1 MDRSKLMQICHL
13 ETMWKWGS
21 GDDSS
26 SKPVAAG
33 SEHVGS
39 MSLADL
45 MEQLRSTEQ
54 LVAQLKEL
62 VREKDAELHSKDQ
75 QLKEE
80 KESADAK
87 LSKVKL
93 QNKAKV
99 ASLTSQLEELK
110 KQLSASGGLE
120 AKAEQKKA
128 SRDGDQE
135 NAAANRGKILVL
147 RRRIEE
153 LESQII
159 QKNEELQKKN
169 AELEA
174 QHCRGAE
181 MDAML
186 AEKEKKLAER
196 DAYIIDLQIACGSG
210 GVASEIFLPDEEL
223 KNQLS
228 MKESSLRSMEILVQN
243 LTKKVGDSEE
253 KCSLFQEQIESL
265 KNNQNKERERF
276 QEREATYMENVCMF
290 QNIIQEKEKELEAQR
305 EKHEQ
310 ELFKLAAKSD
320 ASADLEQLLKAL
332 KQKLHEKEE
341 VMLGR
346 TQVIDM
352 LQKELDAKDQQL
364 KEVNENLKHLLSE
377 KENLQSKLDA
387 EKHVMRAQLRDMMEK
402 HELEMT
408 KVREKYSAE
417 LHEIQEK
424 HETELQEKDQALFQ
438 LKKQVAEL
446 SGNGQNNSE
455 EVRDL
460 ESVTKEKMEELE
472 VQVKLKTEEA
482 SKSEAKFLK
491 MKAWSKSRIKQ
502 LEDELK
508 NFSSKNND
516 ISALNNRVS
525 ELETEKKELQSK
537 LQSLHEIRTQNEE
550 LLTKLEVYEEQQ
562 RKLQA
567 DLDQVTKR
575 AASQASESGSV
586 DELQSQLLEWQ
597 EIVPESEESHD
608 QVREVKSAM
617 ALQMAQIEEEREEL
631 IEDDW
636 FFPGCSDPAIVSG
649 QQELE
654 EELTTVQG
662 IGRLHQARRKS
673 NQTSRKLQEEYS
685 FDRKQCF
692 QELNV
697 TLDSTDSTEGENMG
711 GWWPEYTSPNAGLRT
726 VVEELELER
735 NQLQEQI
742 LCLEE
747 RCQDLE
753 DRLQL
758 QGRMEALQVTFG
770 VEEER
775 QLLRAV
781 QNENERLQTQLAQ
794 LRNQQTRDAEK
805 HQILISGLNEQL
817 KGLNDRNSF
826 LETSLGER
834 EQKLL
839 STTEKLEQI
848 ETLRKLLQEK
858 DLLNKELGEKF
869 VHTEQKLNEVLKK
882 CSAYEVENT
891 EQKTAIN
898 DLTEKV
904 ATLKEK
910 TLKQDGVVELMQLD
924 LDQTNEE
931 LDKLNTSHLEER
943 SQLIQDLQRRER
955 EIDNLKETLAE
966 KDREM
971 SVLSLNMTE
980 YSEQVIILKRQVQC
994 KEEEIRGMEE
1004 SLLKAER
1011 ETHLLKEVQT
1021 ADVRDA
1027 SVKISVLSE
1036 QSNTMGWELERV
1048 RIENEAKTK
1057 ENEELIKQI
1066 SENSITIKD
1075 LRSEI
1080 KANNVTYH
1088 NKLMECESQIT
1099 LLKEQISKSSE
1110 KLQQTENK
1118 QRKETEYLKTQ
1129 LEENNT
1135 LKEKWNSLLKEKES
1149 KEQTLENELKT
1160 IEDSYNK
1167 LVLEDARKDEE
1178 LAKLSRQL
1186 TEHTEHQ
1193 KTIKKDLQ
1201 EKQEIIVSLKQKLG
1215 LLEQENEETKFK
1227 LIGDL
1232 KAKETCCK
1240 ELNNQLSEIHK
1251 QINKLEMATQEKAS
1265 ANKQLQAD
1273 LEGKEEKLAEEIKAN
1288 EDLKKSINMME
1299 KEKQQLISENESL
1312 SKLLDIK
1319 ESELLEKIQAVAEI
1333 ENKLSVSTAE
1343 YQKTLSVLSYDKDTL
1358 VKEIEQLSILAEQ
1371 KENSVAEQLQKKTKE
1386 CNVLADQL
1394 FESKEQTQQL
1404 HEQMQSLL
1412 IQLEDTR
1419 DKEINKEE
1427 MLNNKL
1433 SECSTLMQELSRSEE
1448 NNLLLEKQIQSI
1460 TLDFE
1465 AKNRSLEEKILQN
1478 DSLHKEMEE
1487 SKLNILELQDEIKNL
1502 KDQKTKLS
1510 QCIEERDLTVKSQGS
1525 ELEMFHK
1532 QVSEKMEE
1540 STVLKNQLQL
1550 LSKEVDVLKYEKED
1564 LSSLLSE
1571 KSHECEVLQSQLVQH
1586 QSEII
1591 SARQQV
1597 HTTTL
1602 ENEKLKV
1609 DIETVNA
1616 TVTKKSDEIAALSS
1630 HLSQQSHNILAL
1642 KDQIDGLIIE
1652 KEKLKAV
1659 LEEKE
1664 TLLSLKEV
1672 LIQQMKDSKMT
1683 GELQYL
1689 QVVSDLQNQIQALGF
1704 ETSQLRQAMQEK
1716 ENEFKKQAQD
1726 LKLFKDK
1733 SEESD
1738 VLRVQLSEN
1747 MEVISDLQYQL
1758 RNVTEKTAQLNDS
1771 IIQKDESLKQKL
1783 DEYVSLKAHLSEIQ
1797 ASSVMQQK
1805 QLELL
1810 TSEAEQLKVLVSEKE
1825 LTVSNISL
1833 FSEKL
1838 KMQLQE
1844 KENECE
1850 VLKKQVVE
1858 LEEVQMNLQKE
1869 IQDQKSA
1876 VIEISQSLLEKE
1888 SSLMENKSLLK
1899 TLNEKA
1905 SKDEEKID
1913 SISQLQSQI
1922 HELTQQ
1928 LQKSK
1933 ELVHEKEDAFLCL
1946 QEKIA
1951 AQYELRTELN
1961 AALSEKEEI
1970 ITGLLN
1976 SLKEKDTS
1984 IQLADSNISI
1994 LSSEIE
2000 VLREELEKSGVAMKN
2015 LTKEFQEKNKN
2026 FDINQKK
2033 IDSLTVELDY
2043 IKNEHQKALD
2053 QITTWKQD
2061 LQQKELAVES
2071 LHVKCTEQAENIE
2084 HLKLEL
2090 NNVNSKSSQDCHD
2103 KALLIA
2109 SLQHQL
2115 ESLEKEKNLL
2125 QEDADKLTVENTQLI
2140 ASEDHLQK
2148 KLEELQ
2154 EINEKLETS
2163 ESYSRMQIDAVKLQ
2177 MKTEKEKLQMQV
2189 SVKGEELSKLELKF
2203 EALEQSL
2210 LESEN
2215 KWVTDLDRAT
2225 LQNNSLTEQLSSL
2238 ESEMKSKD
2246 SKIESLQQELDLI
2259 KKELTQSLSALFS
2272 SRLLCTEKNA
2282 QTSDSTQQLTDTKIQ
2297 LENFS
2302 TLITTILSKE
2312 TEGEQLQLILLEK
2325 QKEMDVIKNELK
2337 NMWSLE
2343 KQKDL
2348 LQNDIEKIKCTYK
2361 SEIECLSKEVVTVK
2375 ETLCKQQSLLQERE
2389 ESFAEMNKQV
2399 EFLQEKIDKS
2409 EEIVRTSQEKLN
2421 VEGKKVASL
2430 LEEMGKKDQLIEN
2443 LNSRVNQQK
2452 DLIFALSQQVK
2463 EKDCSVT
2470 EVMES
2475 LSNEMLKFSEER
2487 NILNAKL
2494 HDLEAV
2500 HNRSVGDLNRVLQ
2513 ELEHCKKELE
2523 HSQVTLSSRE
2533 AVFKDVMN
2541 EKEEMQFNLEKIGKE
2556 KENLKKKLQVALIM
2570 RKDLMQKVGK
2580 LEKSGQE
2587 EIEKEQKK
2595 TEELLKKVNELTDK
2609 LKFAEVQNKDFESHL
2624 GTLKQ
2629 QLLEK
2634 DAKISNLNEILSSKA
2649 SCLEELQGSV
2659 AELSDVIA
2667 EKQNICE
2674 QNLKSLEEKDCM
2686 LAHMQ
2691 SVLDERASAY
2701 EEERS
2706 ELLLALENAKFEII
2720 KKEELLKN
2728 SSSDKADVNAGDRKK
2743 SLDHSNEINV
2753 MNQLEKEK
2761 EALQRELLVS
2771 KEDTKKIQ
2779 KEREEHTKLADF
2791 NEQKKQLEHLKQ
2803 EYKALWKVLQRK
2815 CKEFDF
2821 NQLQKCPPEEELE
2834 EEETDLSNLESNKP
2848 RSKVQDASLKESE
2861 NLIILMASKD
2871 IELEELRCNYAKLQE
2886 ETEMLKK
2893 ELRKVSVESG
2903 DRREETVNFNSV
2915 RQQEQYQEHRKG
2927 SMLEEVSQ
2935 LQKKLKTC
2943 ETEAIDMKTELEHV
2957 NNEKEALIKKNEE
2970 DYKMSQEKLERL
2982 RKEAKKEVAEKNE
2995 EIEALHCSFVDFKD
3009 KLDQEKE
3016 ALKEAIKEGQ
3026 EEAHHYKTAFEEMK
3040 SEKEEIISHLEK
3052 SNLELINMK
3061 REVKHFSE
3069 ENKKLL
3075 TELRTLREKAEMS
3088 SPVLS
3093 CKEFKEENDT
3103 EKELGQFCSE
3113 VNLLQGKLQDKGTCF
3128 QLSETDY
3135 SGKTKLKEA
3144 TAYEIQKQMQMV
3156 EEPLVKPASVN
3167 DSKPQD
3173 QRTTAEEKSRE
3184 HLQRKLQAAL
3194 ISRKEALR
3202 ENKRLKDQIDKLLL
3216 EREELVNKTGTLEHL
3231 VSELGREKQS
3241 SNAVSPLYEEDS
3253 LVSEN
3258 ARLLTE
3264 NENLTA
3270 ACESLKSTMET
3281 IVQEKEAFSFQLNTL
3296 KDSQT
3301 VELTGWRAKHNEL
3314 KQEYESLL
3322 QAYENISSKI
3332 ADMRQVI
3339 DLTRK
3344 EKQEAI
3350 QRLREGES
3358 EKEALKE
3365 HFQKL
3370 VDENEVIKNQL
3381 KQLSESKKL
3390 EVDELQS
3397 KAKRQIREQEARMEE
3412 HQDRLHELTHQ
3423 NHQLMEEN
3431 EQLKQTSENLKQAL
3445 EKIQSENDI
3454 LHNDITVTKAT
3465 LGDLQVQMELYQND
3479 MQSKISDALYEN
3491 ESLLKDI
3498 NMLKDKLFEKEQD
3511 VLVLEQGRKLI
3522 SEKLKKTEKSLDHK
3536 NNCFTKLDTECESL
3550 TQEIVSLNEKVKILE
3565 DDKCL
3570 LQEELENVQESSYKV
3585 KNEREFLETELLNHV
3600 KKVDYLTDRMK
3611 SAQVQ
3616 NNLLLQQL
3624 EELKAEKCNM
3634 IREKEQQLHLV
3645 KVFEEKV
3652 KCAQRDNSGTK
3663 TKTKELQELL
3673 KEKQQEINHLQKDSI
3688 KLQEL
3693 ILDLE
3698 RSVKLSQSKSEKFEK
3713 DLSNTSEKLAKSNEE
3728 IYHLN
3733 EKLSSQVNLLDKS
3746 KNELDRLTA
3755 ENLNWRKEL
3764 KKKEDQLQIQKRAYE
3779 RDLERNL
3786 QQLKSVHKREWL
3798 NLEERHSALQREKDR
3813 AVSEIRELQEE
3824 VSSKD
3829 SQNRKL
3835 QADLNATLARL
3846 AAFTKCMSSLQNDRD
3861 RVISEM
3867 KNWEIQFKETIQSKE
3882 KQIEDSN
3889 KKILSLQDE
3898 LKDKMAEIQELNIKY
3913 SVAEETKDE
3922 LYLRQKSVDTQRYEE
3937 LCRIKEE
3944 NVLFLN
3950 RQQELESV
3958 LQSKEAAFQALLKE
3972 NNSLNDL
3979 IENSKSAEKEIKALE
3994 SNFTR
3999 KEQELQQLLAEKE
4012 KTHTELEKQIAISEQ
4027 MKIMLNNK
4035 DKEISLL
4042 ISSKDD
4048 EISDYLIQVQTQHR
4062 EQIKEYELQLQ
4073 ALQIER
4079 QQCEESCQRMENELR
4094 SLQMKADRAGQDK
4107 AAIASEIDA
4116 FKKSMSSLQNDR
4128 DDLFSKYK
4136 ELEHLHQNVLN
4147 QRDSLIIG
4155 NESENSALKQEL
4167 RMLLNQID
4175 DLHSENAM
4183 LSAQLIKYREDLNQI
4198 LSLKDHQLKDSLK
4211 QKLDSIKNLE
4221 QEKYNLQKQIKEM
4234 QLTSELQKDTAI
4246 SLEHENKK
4254 LISKVNDLESL
4265 IASLNKEKLVSE
4277 SGEKL
4282 LSSDSVQKK
4291 ECVSNE
4297 QCEEKLQKRIQ
4308 EVQKSVSK
4316 NNNGADEK
4324 YNKTVLTYEH
4334 STEADASAQK
4344 MILEIQFQNRELRS
4358 QNEAFGKA
4366 VTALQNDRDRII
4378 EDFKVLQS
4386 KYASELKSEKKKG
4399 DELKAELD
4407 NFKLQLVSVLKE
4419 NAHLNQVL
4427 FDAANKVTLDQ
4438 IAEEIGNLC
4447 KTLAGRELEISRLS
4461 SEHAN
4466 FVHQIEAFSKA
4477 MASLQDDRDKLLQEL
4492 SKQKLASETKQ
4503 GTASFATAYNSIN
4516 EINSLK
4522 STLDTPQI
4530 DRGRLAKEGASL
4542 AAIEISKLKT
4552 KVDDLERALHQTKAF
4567 QAETER
4573 EIASYQNELAVLRM
4587 EKNLLLSESQALQ
4600 NQCEITV
4607 AEKDQQI
4614 AELQKLQQDT
4624 IVKKSVSDGSN
4635 YPVKILETASLAGSA
4650 DIPEEIKHVL
4660 AEKNQLQ
4667 NELQC
4672 CLQEI
4677 HQKDLHFQQ
4686 INLKVVQS
4694 AEENAILSAQLKTMS
4709 QTLRDNQL
4717 RYTDLQ
4723 NRYLRLEREYQ
4734 TMQVTSFQGTVQ
4746 DEARAEVPP
4755 GAPQERSAVIV
4766 EIDNM
4771 ELNELRKRLA
4781 ETEQQYD
4788 SVQQALSQL
4797 TEMLSEEKRR
4807 REAAEEALGL
4817 SEEQSNRFEVS
4828 GYRSVPTEYTV
4839 QMESEEEREALI
4851 INPSEHVIVRKMKGG
4866 ALSFRRWLRGRS
4878 LYCSKLLTS
4887 RAKSR
4892 YLFLTYLVTLHIIV
4906 LLCLTGIL

>member
-1 MDRSKLMQICHL
+1 
-13 ETMWKWGS
+13 MWKWGS
-21 GDDSS
+21 GDDSP
-26 SKPVAAG
+26 SKTVAAG
-33 SEHVGS
+33 SQDARS
-39 MSLADL
+39 MSVTDL
-45 MEQLRSTEQ
+45 TEQLTSTEQ
-54 LVAQLKEL
+54 LVTQLKEL
-62 VREKDAELHSKDQ
+62 VREKDAELRNKDL

-87 LSKVKL
+87 LSKLKL

-110 KQLSASGGLE
+110 KQLPVSGGLE

-128 SRDGDQE
+128 SKDGDQE

-153 LESQII
+153 LESQIT
-159 QKNEELQKKN
+159 QKNEELQKKSV
-169 AELEA
+169 ELEA
-174 QHCRGAE
+174 QRCRGAE

-196 DAYIIDLQIACGSG
+196 DAYIIDLQIACGSS
-210 GVASEIFLPDEEL
+210 GVANEILLPNEEL
-223 KNQLS
+223 KNQLAV
-228 MKESSLRSMEILVQN
+228 KESSLQSMQILVQN

-265 KNNQNKERERF
+265 KNIQSKERERF
-276 QEREATYMENVCMF
+276 QGKEATYMENVRVF

-346 TQVIDM
+346 TQVIDV

-364 KEVNENLKHLLSE
+364 KEINENLKRLLSE

-408 KVREKYSAE
+408 KVREKYNAE

-446 SGNGQNNSE
+446 SGSGQTNSK

-460 ESVTKEKMEELE
+460 ESITKEKMEDLE

-482 SKSEAKFLK
+482 TKSEAKFLK

-516 ISALNNRVS
+516 VSALNNRVS
-525 ELETEKKELQSK
+525 ELEIENKELQSK
-537 LQSLHEIRTQNEE
+537 LQSLYEIRTQNEE

-597 EIVPESEESHD
+597 ENVPESEESHD
-608 QVREVKSAM
+608 QVREEKSAM
-617 ALQMAQIEEEREEL
+617 ALRMAQIEEERE
-631 IEDDW
+631 
-636 FFPGCSDPAIVSG
+636 AIVSG

-662 IGRLHQARRKS
+662 MGRLQQARRKS
-673 NQTSRKLQEEYS
+673 NQTSRKLQEEYN
-685 FDRKQCF
+685 FDRK

-697 TLDSTDSTEGENMG
+697 TLDSTDSAEGENMG
-711 GWWPEYTSPNAGLRT
+711 GLRS

-742 LCLEE
+742 LFLEE

-758 QGRMEALQVTFG
+758 QGRMEALQVTFD
-770 VEEER
+770 VDEEG

-781 QNENERLQTQLAQ
+781 QNENERLQTQLTQ
-794 LRNQQTRDAEK
+794 LRNQQLRDAEK

-817 KGLNDRNSF
+817 KGLSDRNSF
-826 LETSLGER
+826 LETSLGEK

-869 VHTEQKLNEVLKK
+869 VHTEQKLNEALKK
-882 CSAYEVENT
+882 CSIYEVENT
-891 EQKTAIN
+891 EQKTVIG

-910 TLKQDGVVELMQLD
+910 TLKQDGVVESMRLD

-943 SQLIQDLQRRER
+943 SQLIQDLQKRER

-971 SVLSLNMTE
+971 SVLSLNVTE

-1004 SLLKAER
+1004 ALSKAER

-1036 QSNTMGWELERV
+1036 QSNTMRLELERV
-1048 RIENEAKTK
+1048 RVENEAKIK
-1057 ENEELIKQI
+1057 ENEELIRQS

-1080 KANNVTYH
+1080 KANNVAYH
-1088 NKLMECESQIT
+1088 NKLAECESQIT

-1110 KLQQTENK
+1110 KLQETEDK
-1118 QRKETEYLKTQ
+1118 QRKETEYLKSQ

-1135 LKEKWNSLLKEKES
+1135 LKEKWNNLLKEKES
-1149 KEQTLENELKT
+1149 KAQTLEKELKS
-1160 IEDSYNK
+1160 IKDSYNK
-1167 LVLEDARKDEE
+1167 LVLENAKKDEE
-1178 LAKLSRQL
+1178 LAELSRKL
-1186 TEHTEHQ
+1186 IEHTEHQ
-1193 KTIKKDLQ
+1193 ETIKKELQ
-1201 EKQEIIVSLKQKLG
+1201 EKQEFIISLEQKLG
-1215 LLEQENEETKFK
+1215 VLEQQNEETKLK
-1227 LIGDL
+1227 LTGDL

-1240 ELNNQLSEIHK
+1240 ELNNQLNEIHK
-1251 QINKLEMATQEKAS
+1251 QMNKMEIETQEKAS

-1273 LEGKEEKLAEEIKAN
+1273 LEGKEEKLAEQIKAN
-1288 EDLKKSINMME
+1288 EYLKKSIDMVKKE
-1299 KEKQQLISENESL
+1299 KEQLISKNENL
-1312 SKLLDIK
+1312 SKLLDVK
-1319 ESELLEKIQAVAEI
+1319 ECELLKKIQAVAEI

-1343 YQKTLSVLSYDKDTL
+1343 YEKTLSVLNCDKNTL
-1358 VKEIEQLSILAEQ
+1358 AKEIEQLSILAEQ
-1371 KENSVAEQLQKKTKE
+1371 KEKSVAEQLQEKTKE

-1394 FESKEQTQQL
+1394 FERKEQTQQL

-1412 IQLEDTR
+1412 IQLKDTR
-1419 DKEINKEE
+1419 DKEIKKEE

-1433 SECSTLMQELSRSEE
+1433 SECSSLVQELSHSKEK
-1448 NNLLLEKQIQSI
+1448 NLLLQEQIQSV

-1465 AKNRSLEEKILQN
+1465 AANRSLEEKILQN
-1478 DSLHKEMEE
+1478 DSLRKAMEE
-1487 SKLNILELQDEIKNL
+1487 SKFCIGELQDEIKNL
-1502 KDQKTKLS
+1502 KDEKTKLS
-1510 QCIEERDLTVKSQGS
+1510 QLVEERDLTVKNQDT
-1525 ELEMFHK
+1525 ELEKFHR
-1532 QVSEKMEE
+1532 QVCEKMEE
-1540 STVLKNQLQL
+1540 STVFINNQLQL
-1550 LSKEVDVLKYEKED
+1550 LSKEVDVLQREKED
-1564 LSSLLSE
+1564 FSSLLSE
-1571 KSHECEVLQSQLVQH
+1571 KSRECEVLQSQLVQQ
-1586 QSEII
+1586 QSEIT
-1591 SARQQV
+1591 SARQQA
-1597 HTTTL
+1597 HTAAL

-1609 DIETVNA
+1609 NIETVN
-1616 TVTKKSDEIAALSS
+1616 VMVMKKSDEVAALTS

-1642 KDQIDGLIIE
+1642 KDQIDGLLIE
-1652 KEKLKAV
+1652 KENLKIV
-1659 LEEKE
+1659 FEEKE
-1664 TLLSLKEV
+1664 TLLSEKEA
-1672 LIQQMKDSKMT
+1672 LIQQMKDNKMA
-1683 GELQYL
+1683 GEGQYM
-1689 QVVSDLQNQIQALGF
+1689 QIISDLQNQIQALGF
-1704 ETSQLRQAMQEK
+1704 ETSQLRHAMQEK
-1716 ENEFKKQAQD
+1716 ENEFKRQSQE
-1726 LKLFKDK
+1726 LKLLKDK

-1758 RNVTEKTAQLNDS
+1758 RKVTEKSSQLNDS

-1783 DEYVSLKAHLSEIQ
+1783 DEYIGLKAQLSEVQ
-1797 ASSVMQQK
+1797 ESSVLQQK

-1810 TSEAEQLKVLVSEKE
+1810 ASEAKQLKVLVSEKE
-1825 LTVSNISL
+1825 LTINNISL
-1833 FSEKL
+1833 SSENL
-1838 KMQLQE
+1838 KTQLQE

-1850 VLKKQVVE
+1850 VLKKQVIE
-1858 LEEVQMNLQKE
+1858 LEEVKVNLQNE
-1869 IQDQKSA
+1869 IQHQKN
-1876 VIEISQSLLEKE
+1876 VIIEMDQSLSEKE

-1899 TLNEKA
+1899 TLKEKA
-1905 SKDEEKID
+1905 RKDEEKTNL
-1913 SISQLQSQI
+1913 ISQLKSQV
-1922 HELTQQ
+1922 HELTQE

-1933 ELVHEKEDAFLCL
+1933 ELLHEREDAFLSL
-1946 QEKIA
+1946 QEKIE

-1961 AALSEKEEI
+1961 AALGKKEEVI
-1970 ITGLLN
+1970 AGLLN
-1976 SLKEKDTS
+1976 SLKEKDSS
-1984 IQLADSNISI
+1984 IQLADSNINV

-2000 VLREELEKSGVAMKN
+2000 VLRGKLEKSGTAVKN
-2015 LTKEFQEKNKN
+2015 LTKEFQEKNEKL
-2026 FDINQKK
+2026 DINQKK
-2033 IDSLTVELDY
+2033 IDSLTIELDSL
-2043 IKNEHQKALD
+2043 KNEHQKALD
-2053 QITTWKQD
+2053 QISTWEEE

-2071 LHVKCTEQAENIE
+2071 LRVKSAEQADNIAY
-2084 HLKLEL
+2084 LKLEL

-2103 KALLIA
+2103 NALLIG
-2109 SLQHQL
+2109 SLQCQV
-2115 ESLEKEKNLL
+2115 ESLEKEKNRL
-2125 QEDADKLTVENTQLI
+2125 QEDADKLMAENAQLTT
-2140 ASEDHLQK
+2140 SQNHLQK
-2148 KLEELQ
+2148 ELEELR

-2163 ESYSRMQIDAVKLQ
+2163 ENYSRMQIDAVKLQ

-2203 EALEQSL
+2203 ETLEQSL

-2215 KWVTDLDRAT
+2215 KWVTELDRAT
-2225 LQNNSLTEQLSSL
+2225 LQNNNLTEQLSSL

-2246 SKIESLQQELDLI
+2246 SKIQSLQQELDLI
-2259 KKELTQSLSALFS
+2259 KEKLTQSLSPLLS
-2272 SRLLCTEKNA
+2272 SRLLCKEKMA
-2282 QTSDSTQQLTDTKIQ
+2282 QTSDSELQLTDSKIQ
-2297 LENFS
+2297 LEKFS

-2312 TEGEQLQLILLEK
+2312 TEGEQLQLVLLEK
-2325 QKEMDVIKNELK
+2325 QKEIDTMKDELES
-2337 NMWSLE
+2337 MQSRE
-2343 KQKDL
+2343 KQKEL
-2348 LQNDIEKIKCTYK
+2348 LQNEIEKMKGKYK
-2361 SEIECLSKEVVTVK
+2361 SEIECLSKEMVTVK
-2375 ETLCKQQSLLQERE
+2375 ETVCKQQSLLQERE
-2389 ESFAEMNKQV
+2389 ESFAEINKQV
-2399 EFLQEKIDKS
+2399 EFLQDKVNKS
-2409 EEIVRTSQEKLN
+2409 EEIVRTSEEKLHI
-2421 VEGKKVASL
+2421 EGKKVASL
-2430 LEEMGKKDQLIEN
+2430 LEEMGKKDQLVEN
-2443 LNSRVNQQK
+2443 LTSQVNQQK
-2452 DLIFALSQQVK
+2452 DLISGLSQQLK

-2470 EVMES
+2470 QLVES
-2475 LSNEMLKFSEER
+2475 LSNEMLKFSEEK
-2487 NILNAKL
+2487 NTLNTKL
-2494 HDLEAV
+2494 QDLEAV
-2500 HNRSVGDLNRVLQ
+2500 HNSSVGELKRVLQ
-2513 ELEHCKKELE
+2513 ELEDCKKELE
-2523 HSQVTLSSRE
+2523 HNQVSLSSRE
-2533 AVFKDVMN
+2533 AVFKDLMN
-2541 EKEEMQFNLEKIGKE
+2541 EKEEMQFNLEKMGKE
-2556 KENLKKKLQVALIM
+2556 KENLKKKLQAALII
-2570 RKDLMQKVGK
+2570 RRDLMQKVGK
-2580 LEKSGQE
+2580 LEKNGQE
-2587 EIEKEQKK
+2587 EIEKEQRKA
-2595 TEELLKKVNELTDK
+2595 EELLKKVNELTDK
-2609 LKFAEVQNKDFESHL
+2609 LKLVEVQNKDFESHL

-2634 DAKISNLNEILSSKA
+2634 DAKISDLTEILSSKA
-2649 SCLEELQGSV
+2649 SYLEELQDNI
-2659 AELSDVIA
+2659 AELNDVIA
-2667 EKQNICE
+2667 KKQNICE

-2691 SVLDERASAY
+2691 FMLDEKASAY

-2706 ELLLALENAKFEII
+2706 QLLLALEKVKSEVT
-2720 KKEELLKN
+2720 KKEKLLKN
-2728 SSSDKADVNAGDRKK
+2728 CSSEEPGLSAGDRKK
-2743 SLDHSNEINV
+2743 CLDPNSDINV
-2753 MNQLEKEK
+2753 MNQLKKEK
-2761 EALQRELLVS
+2761 EALQRELLVM
-2771 KEDTKKIQ
+2771 KEDMKKFQ
-2779 KEREEHTKLADF
+2779 KEREEHTKLAADF
-2791 NEQKKQLEHLKQ
+2791 DEQKNHLEQLKQ
-2803 EYKALWKVLQRK
+2803 EHKALWEVLQTK
-2815 CKEFDF
+2815 CKELDF
-2821 NQLQKCPPEEELE
+2821 NQLEEYPLGKKLASPKAVLGE
-2834 EEETDLSNLESNKP
+2834 EAADLRNLESDKP
-2848 RSKVQDASLKESE
+2848 RSKVQVASLKESE
-2861 NLIILMASKD
+2861 NMITSAASKD
-2871 IELEELRCNYAKLQE
+2871 TELKELRSNYAKLQE

-2893 ELRKVSVESG
+2893 ELRKISVEFG
-2903 DRREETVNFNSV
+2903 DGREERVNLNSL
-2915 RQQEQYQEHRKG
+2915 RQQEQYQEQCKG
-2927 SMLEEVSQ
+2927 SLLEDIKQ
-2935 LQKKLKTC
+2935 LQKKLKAY
-2943 ETEAIDMKTELEHV
+2943 EAEAVDIKTSLEHV
-2957 NNEKEALIKKNEE
+2957 NNEKEALIKKSEE
-2970 DYKMSQEKLERL
+2970 DYKMSQEKLQRL
-2982 RKEAKKEVAEKNE
+2982 RIEAEKEVAEKNE
-2995 EIEALHCSFVDFKD
+2995 EIEALRCSLTDFKD
-3009 KLDQEKE
+3009 KLVLEKE
-3016 ALKEAIKEGQ
+3016 LLNEAIKEGR

-3040 SEKEEIISHLEK
+3040 SEKEKLLSCLEK

-3061 REVKHFSE
+3061 KEVKHFSE

-3075 TELRTLREKAEMS
+3075 TELCTLHEKAEMS
-3088 SPVLS
+3088 RAVVS
-3093 CKEFKEENDT
+3093 CKELKEENAT
-3103 EKELGQFCSE
+3103 EKELGEFCSDS
-3113 VNLLQGKLQDKGTCF
+3113 NSLQGKLRGKGTCV

-3135 SGKTKLKEA
+3135 SGKTKLREA
-3144 TAYEIQKQMQMV
+3144 TECPIQKQMQMI
-3156 EEPLVKPASVN
+3156 EETLAKTVNVN
-3167 DSKPQD
+3167 DSKPQE
-3173 QRTTAEEKSRE
+3173 QRTVAEEKSRE
-3184 HLQRKLQAAL
+3184 RLQRKLQAAL

-3202 ENKRLKDQIDKLLL
+3202 ENKCLKDQIDKLML
-3216 EREELVNKTGTLEHL
+3216 EREELVNKTGMLEHL
-3231 VSELGREKQS
+3231 LEFGREKQS
-3241 SNAVSPLYEEDS
+3241 TVSPLSEEES

-3301 VELTGWRAKHNEL
+3301 VELTGWKAKHSEL

-3339 DLTRK
+3339 DLSRK

-3358 EKEALKE
+3358 EKEALEK
-3365 HFQKL
+3365 HLQKL
-3370 VDENEVIKNQL
+3370 IDENAVIKNQL
-3381 KQLSESKKL
+3381 KQLGESKKM

-3397 KAKRQIREQEARMEE
+3397 KAERQIREQEARMQE
-3412 HQDRLHELTHQ
+3412 HQDRLHELTEQ

-3445 EKIQSENDI
+3445 EKIQNENDI
-3454 LHNDITVTKAT
+3454 LHNNITVTKTA
-3465 LGDLQVQMELYQND
+3465 LGELQVQMEVYQND
-3479 MQSKISDALYEN
+3479 MQSKINDALYEN

-3498 NMLKDKLFEKEQD
+3498 DGLKDKLSEKEQD
-3511 VLVLEQGRKLI
+3511 VLVLEQERKLI
-3522 SEKLKKTEKSLDHK
+3522 SEKAKETEKSLDHK
-3536 NNCFTKLDTECESL
+3536 NHCLTKLDMECKSL
-3550 TQEIVSLNEKVKILE
+3550 AQEIVSLNEKVKILE

-3600 KKVDYLTDRMK
+3600 KKVDHLTDSVK

-3634 IREKEQQLHLV
+3634 IREKDEQQLHLV

-3652 KCAQRDNSGTK
+3652 KSAQRDNNGSK
-3663 TKTKELQELL
+3663 NKTKELQELL
-3673 KEKQQEINHLQKDSI
+3673 REKQQEINHLQKDSI
-3688 KLQEL
+3688 KFQEL

-3713 DLSNTSEKLAKSNEE
+3713 DLSNMSEKLVKSNEE
-3728 IYHLN
+3728 VCCLKG
-3733 EKLSSQVNLLDKS
+3733 KLSSQMNLLDQS
-3746 KNELDRLTA
+3746 KNEVDRLTD

-3764 KKKEDQLQIQKRAYE
+3764 KKKEDELQIQKREYQRE
-3779 RDLERNL
+3779 LEFNL
-3786 QQLKSVHKREWL
+3786 QQLKLVHKREFL
-3798 NLEERHSALQREKDR
+3798 DLEERHGALEREKDR
-3813 AVSEIRELQEE
+3813 AISEIHGLQEE
-3824 VSSKD
+3824 VSIKD
-3829 SQNRKL
+3829 SQNKKL
-3835 QADLNATLARL
+3835 QADLNAALARL
-3846 AAFTKCMSSLQNDRD
+3846 AAFTKCMSSLQDDRD
-3861 RVISEM
+3861 RVITEM
-3867 KNWEIQFKETIQSKE
+3867 KTWEMQFKEAIQNKE
-3882 KQIEDSN
+3882 KQIEDGN
-3889 KKILSLQDE
+3889 KRIMSLQDE
-3898 LKDKMAEIQELNIKY
+3898 LKDKITQIQELNTKY
-3913 SVAEETKDE
+3913 SVVEETKDE
-3922 LYLRQKSVDTQRYEE
+3922 LYLRQKSLDIQRYEE

-3944 NVLFLN
+3944 NTFFFN
-3950 RQQELESV
+3950 RQQELERV
-3958 LQSKEAAFQALLKE
+3958 LQSKEAALQALLKE
-3972 NNSLNDL
+3972 NNSLNHL
-3979 IENSKSAEKEIKALE
+3979 IENSKSAGREIKALE

-3999 KEQELQQLLAEKE
+3999 QEQELQQLLAEKE
-4012 KTHTELEKQIAISEQ
+4012 KINAELQKQITISEQ

-4042 ISSKDD
+4042 ISSKGD

-4062 EQIKEYELQLQ
+4062 KQIKEYELQLRS
-4073 ALQIER
+4073 LQIER
-4079 QQCEESCQRMENELR
+4079 QQSEESCQRMENELR
-4094 SLQMKADRAGQDK
+4094 NLQMKADKAGQDK

-4136 ELEHLHQNVLN
+4136 ELEHLHQDVLN
-4147 QRDSLIIG
+4147 QRDSLIVG
-4155 NESENSALKQEL
+4155 NASENNALKQEL
-4167 RMLLNQID
+4167 RILLNQID

-4183 LSAQLIKYREDLNQI
+4183 LSAQLIKYREDLNQV
-4198 LSLKDHQLKDSLK
+4198 LSLKDHQLKDLLK
-4211 QKLDSIKNLE
+4211 QKLDCIKSLE
-4221 QEKYNLQKQIKEM
+4221 QEKYDLQKQMKEV
-4234 QLTSELQKDTAI
+4234 QLSNELQKDTAV

-4254 LISKVNDLESL
+4254 LLSKVNDLESL

-4282 LSSDSVQKK
+4282 VTSDSVQKK
-4291 ECVSNE
+4291 ECVSNGQYGE
-4297 QCEEKLQKRIQ
+4297 NLQKKIQ
-4308 EVQKSVSK
+4308 ELQKSRGRNTK
-4316 NNNGADEK
+4316 GADEE
-4324 YNKTVLTYEH
+4324 YSKTLLTLEH
-4334 STEADASAQK
+4334 GDEPDAFAEK
-4344 MILEIQFQNRELRS
+4344 MILDVQSQNSELRS

-4366 VTALQNDRDRII
+4366 MTALQNDRDRII

-4386 KYASELKSEKKKG
+4386 KYTSELKTEKKKG
-4399 DELKAELD
+4399 DELEAELRG
-4407 NFKLQLVSVLKE
+4407 FKLHLISMLRE
-4419 NAHLNQVL
+4419 NSLLNRVI
-4427 FDAANKVTLDQ
+4427 FDAADKVTLDQ
-4438 IAEEIGNLC
+4438 IADEIENLC
-4447 KTLAGRELEISRLS
+4447 RTLVSREMEISRLS
-4461 SEHAN
+4461 SECGN
-4466 FVHQIEAFSKA
+4466 YVHQIEAFSKA

-4492 SKQKLASETKQ
+4492 SNQKVTSETKQ
-4503 GTASFATAYNSIN
+4503 GTASFPIDCNSIN
-4516 EINSLK
+4516 EINSFK
-4522 STLDTPQI
+4522 SNLDMPQNN
-4530 DRGRLAKEGASL
+4530 RERLAKEGASL
-4542 AAIEISKLKT
+4542 AAVEISKLKT
-4552 KVDDLERALHQTKAF
+4552 KVDDLEKALHQTKAF

-4573 EIASYQNELAVLRM
+4573 EIASYQNELAGLRM
-4587 EKNLLLSESQALQ
+4587 ENNLLLSESQALR
-4600 NQCEITV
+4600 NQYQITV
-4607 AEKDQQI
+4607 AEKDRQI
-4614 AELQKLQQDT
+4614 AELQKLQHDM
-4624 IVKKSVSDGSN
+4624 IVKKSVSTGSN
-4635 YPVKILETASLAGSA
+4635 YPVKVLETASLAGSA
-4650 DIPEEIKHVL
+4650 DMPEETKHVL

-4667 NELQC
+4667 NELQR

-4686 INLKVVQS
+4686 INSKVVQS
-4694 AEENAILSAQLKTMS
+4694 AEENAVLSAQLKTLS

-4734 TMQVTSFQGTVQ
+4734 TMQVTSFQSTVQ
-4746 DEARAEVPP
+4746 DETRAEVPP

-4766 EIDNM
+4766 ELDNM

-4797 TEMLSEEKRR
+4797 TETLSEEKRR

-4817 SEEQSNRFEVS
+4817 SEERSNRFEVS
-4828 GYRSVPTEYTV
+4828 SYRAVPSEYTV
-4839 QMESEEEREALI
+4839 QMETEEEREALI
-4851 INPSEHVIVRKMKGG
+4851 INPSEHVVVRKMKGG

-4892 YLFLTYLVTLHIIV
+4892 YLFLTYLVTLHLVV
-4906 LLCLTGIL
+4906 LLCLTGVL